1 MVLHSVD
8 NLVQKQHSVIGSDH
22 KNGNSEPQPHSS
34 IINTLTLK
42 IIAIILPANGE
53 ITIFTPP
60 ESYSAGNRNAN
71 LLSP

>member
-8 NLVQKQHSVIGSDH
+8 NLVQKQRSVIGSYH
-22 KNGNSEPQPHSS
+22 KNGNSEPQHHSS

-42 IIAIILPANGE
+42 IIAIILSANGE

-60 ESYSAGNRNAN
+60 ESYSSANRNAN

>member
-1 MVLHSVD
+1 MALHSVD
-8 NLVQKQHSVIGSDH
+8 NLVQKQHSVIGSYH
-22 KNGNSEPQPHSS
+22 KSGNSEPQHHSS

-42 IIAIILPANGE
+42 IIAIILSANGE

-60 ESYSAGNRNAN
+60 ESYSSVNRNAN